1 MVRGLLLSPVI
12 QVKKRDQ
19 KNPAQLSA
27 CWIYYSLINSTSAS
41 TNVRSLKSF
50 EIPMTH
56 NPENRAN

>member
-1 MVRGLLLSPVI
+1 MACGLLLSPVI
-12 QVKKRDQ
+12 QVKKRDR

-50 EIPMTH
+50 EIPMTYY
-56 NPENRAN
+56 PENRAN